1 MDERKSR
8 QRVMQALEEEI
19 RKDRSPS
26 KILQFN
32 DFGLVAITRKRTQP
46 SLERI
51 LGRPCPRCAG
61 AGFVKAIETV
71 CYEIQQEVGKMLA
84 GIDGSELTVRVNPE
98 VARAIKSGEFV
109 DFTELEDE
117 TRKEVRIK
125 ADPSLDAEH
134 FDVF

>member
-1 MDERKSR
+1 
-8 QRVMQALEEEI
+8 
-19 RKDRSPS
+19 
-26 KILQFN
+26 
-32 DFGLVAITRKRTQP
+32 
-46 SLERI
+46 
-51 LGRPCPRCAG
+51 
-61 AGFVKAIETV
+61 
-71 CYEIQQEVGKMLA
+71 MLA